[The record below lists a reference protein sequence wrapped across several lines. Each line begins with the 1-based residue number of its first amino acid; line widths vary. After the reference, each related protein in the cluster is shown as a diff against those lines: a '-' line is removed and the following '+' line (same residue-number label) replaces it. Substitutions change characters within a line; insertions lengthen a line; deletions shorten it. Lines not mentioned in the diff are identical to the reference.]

1 MVDVIPSDQIQ
12 ALSSLIF
19 SNITLQIQLVLLVV
33 GLVIIFSVYFRFSN
47 WIRRRKF
54 SYTSPHLS
62 LFVRKSALAFFALAL
77 VSTINFNIQIYES
90 LEESKTHTFVID
102 NNTKEIFTK
111 ILNTVNILVMGY
123 VVSQIIPI
131 ILKKH
136 DSQSKQKE
144 DFENW
149 KKKKGFS
156 DDPCGRCDACSGKKY
171 GICENKPYVFY
182 RFFKWVPP
190 TSTPKEFSED
200 EFTKHLSTK
209 EGQEYLENYRSKK
222 GTSIGSYES
231 IVSNPFQKWN
241 NMEKK
246 EYERYLNFCRTGNNA
261 AGRKL
266 GLATNPPEV
275 YTIEEWREMRRL
287 YNYEY
292 IIPGGKPPGYYEQK
306 QRSMPRSINQV
317 IPIGIFAITVLG
329 TLSWW
334 GIDLVVLATATGGL
348 GIGVGLALKQTMENY
363 FAYIIIR
370 KDKIIQEGDRIQLN
384 TGFNGYV
391 HMVTPRMTYI
401 RDSLN
406 ESIAIIPTNHLM
418 NEQILNFTKEFAL
431 APALVQVGVSYLNEP
446 KQVAAILMKI
456 GRRVMN
462 ESIDEKGQH
471 LVVQKSCPYTL
482 ENRPS
487 CGCDQ
492 NILVDIDQPIVRFD
506 DLNESILNFKL
517 FVYARDYG
525 SRSKAETD
533 MRMIMYEEF
542 KNYNIKIPQ
551 NPRTIYHRDEQK
563 EIEEISKLDMERK
576 KIKDEF
582 GLGDISDRTK

>member
-1 MVDVIPSDQIQ
+1 MVDTLPSDQIQ
-12 ALSSLIF
+12 ALTSIIF
-19 SNITLQIQLVLLVV
+19 SNITLQIQLISLIV
-33 GLVIIFSVYFRFSN
+33 GLVAIFSVYFRFSN
-47 WIRRRKF
+47 WIHRRKF
-54 SYTSPHLS
+54 SYTRPHLS
-62 LFVRKSALAFFALAL
+62 LFVRKAALAFFALAL
-77 VSTINFNIQIYES
+77 VSIINFNIQIYES
-90 LEESKTHTFVID
+90 IEESKTHTFVID

-111 ILNTVNILVMGY
+111 ILNTVNILVIGY
-123 VVSQIIPI
+123 AISQIIPI
-131 ILKKH
+131 ILKKR

-149 KKKKGFS
+149 KKKKGFPG
-156 DDPCGRCDACSGKKY
+156 DPCGRCDMCSGRKY
-171 GICENKPYVFY
+171 GICENKPDVFY
-182 RFFKWVPP
+182 KFFKWVPP
-190 TSTPKEFSED
+190 ASTPKEFTEE
-200 EFTKHLSTK
+200 EFAKHLRTK

-231 IVSNPFQKWN
+231 IISNPFEEWN
-241 NMEKK
+241 KIEKK
-246 EYERYLNFCRTGNNA
+246 EYERYLNFCMTGNNA
-261 AGRKL
+261 AGRRL
-266 GLATNPPEV
+266 GLAANPPEI

-363 FAYIIIR
+363 FAYLIIR
-370 KDKIIQEGDRIQLN
+370 KDKIIQEGDRVQLS

-431 APALVQVGVSYLNEP
+431 APAMVQVGVSHMNDP
-446 KQVAAILMKI
+446 KQVAAVLMKI

-462 ESIDEKGQH
+462 ESIDEKEHH
-471 LVVQKSCPYTL
+471 LVVQKNCPYVL

-506 DLNESILNFKL
+506 DLNESTLDFKL

-525 SRSKAETD
+525 SQFKVETD

-542 KNYNIKIPQ
+542 KNYKIKIPQ
-551 NPRTIYHRDEQK
+551 HPRTIYYGDEKK
-563 EIEEISKLDMERK
+563 EAEEISKSDMERNK
-576 KIKDEF
+576 VKEEF
-582 GLGDISDRTK
+582 GVGDISDRPK